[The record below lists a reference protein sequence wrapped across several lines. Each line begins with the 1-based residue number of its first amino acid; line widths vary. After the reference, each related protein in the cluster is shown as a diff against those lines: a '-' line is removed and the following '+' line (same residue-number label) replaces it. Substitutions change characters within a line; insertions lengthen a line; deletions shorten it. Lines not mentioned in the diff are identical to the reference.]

1 MLRLMLRR
9 VGYALSLRFLFS
21 LALGLLLT
29 GLLSGR
35 LSASRL
41 LLSTLLSSSRLLLST
56 RLFSLL
62 LLSLT
67 RLTLSFLIASGRFG
81 ALPIHFPF
89 GIRCLFAIAFL
100 FAAVVYLRCLA
111 LVFNLEL
118 LISGVAGN
126 TFHAHRLCQV
136 PPERRF
142 ADIAAD
148 KNRRVPEFLR
158 DARR

>member
-1 MLRLMLRR
+1 MLRGI
-9 VGYALSLRFLFS
+9 GYSYSLRFLFS
-21 LALGLLLT
+21 LALGLLFSLAL
-29 GLLSGR
+29 GLLLSGR

-41 LLSTLLSSSRLLLST
+41 LLSTRI
-56 RLFSLL
+56 FSLL
-62 LLSLT
+62 LLRLT
-67 RLTLSFLIASGRFG
+67 RLTLGLLIASGRFG
-81 ALPIHFPF
+81 ALPVCFPF

-100 FAAVVYLRCLA
+100 FAAVVYLLRCLA
-111 LVFNLEL
+111 LVLNLEL

-148 KNRRVPEFLR
+148 KNRRIPEFLR